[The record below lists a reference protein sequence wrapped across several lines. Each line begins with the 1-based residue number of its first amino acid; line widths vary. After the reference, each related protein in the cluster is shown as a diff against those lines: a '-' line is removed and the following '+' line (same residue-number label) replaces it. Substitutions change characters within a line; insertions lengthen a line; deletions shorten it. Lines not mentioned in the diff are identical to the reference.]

1 MKIKLLIVV
10 IASFAFTNTYAQYTN
25 DDWNKKDVNVST
37 NNLILGI
44 FNPKNFSMNHSF
56 NVSMMNSAYGNVSV
70 TSYINSMNYKVS
82 DRINVSADISLSY
95 SPYANSVFGTDASN
109 RLQDDLTGLSLSRV
123 AVDYKISENSI
134 LKFEYR
140 NVKNHM
146 MYDDYSF
153 YNPLYRQR

>member
-56 NVSMMNSAYGNVSV
+56 NVSMINSAYGNVSV